1 MSSSTLRRIDDQLS
15 ELDPQSMRHRVLVAL
30 RRFRASWVEL
40 GRLLT
45 EVSGGGDYREWGY
58 DNFEVYCARE
68 LGLKKPTVNKL
79 IASYRYMQRHAS
91 DRLAALDDDAES
103 GREDTSPP
111 EVPDYQT
118 VDLLRKMQERDDID
132 AEDKN
137 TFHRLAF
144 DEGAE
149 ETSLRKE
156 IRSALAARE
165 GEGEETVEAA
175 RKRELDDIRRT
186 SKVLRRKLA
195 DSRIVPGGL
204 RERFERLLAE
214 LEALE

>member
-1 MSSSTLRRIDDQLS
+1 
-15 ELDPQSMRHRVLVAL
+15 
-30 RRFRASWVEL
+30 
-40 GRLLT
+40 
-45 EVSGGGDYREWGY
+45 
-58 DNFEVYCARE
+58 
-68 LGLKKPTVNKL
+68 
-79 IASYRYMQRHAS
+79 
-91 DRLAALDDDAES
+91 
-103 GREDTSPP
+103 
-111 EVPDYQT
+111 
-118 VDLLRKMQERDDID
+118 
-132 AEDKN
+132 
-137 TFHRLAF
+137 
-144 DEGAE
+144 
-149 ETSLRKE
+149 LRKE